1 MVSEAEAQGVRENKA
16 AAHALRSN
24 VYLSIPSAT
33 RSFPTAN
40 SGTCRSEG
48 RCCTKGLK
56 TNRLEIALLPSQ
68 EMLPEA
74 RKDRHGNH
82 VVPGRCTSTMTAP
95 PGAGVDRDRR
105 PPSILQML
113 IAGRF
118 RFVEMRGRRFR
129 YRQTLCNS
137 FGIEMKL
144 NPG

>member
-74 RKDRHGNH
+74 RKDRRPRCVGSLY
-82 VVPGRCTSTMTAP
+82 VYDDRAAGGRC
-95 PGAGVDRDRR
+95 
-105 PPSILQML
+105 
-113 IAGRF
+113 
-118 RFVEMRGRRFR
+118 
-129 YRQTLCNS
+129 
-137 FGIEMKL
+137 
-144 NPG
+144 